1 MAQHDQLVC
10 QQLEGISRNALEKYQ
25 SIVREYVRGRHGIY
39 ALYKGAR
46 LYYVG
51 LASDL
56 RFRLGQ
62 HLKDRHGHSL
72 DRFSIYL
79 TRDSTPLRDLEAL
92 ILRVARPTGNRQI
105 GRFSHCD
112 DLRRR
117 FARDVRAHFRSE
129 LSTLI
134 GIASPEHA
142 QAAVTAPASGRPNI
156 LAPFANRYSVLRAK
170 FKGKL
175 LKARV
180 LRSGAI
186 SFQGKRYSSP
196 SLAAQAACR
205 RPTCNGWTFWKYKR
219 APGDWVLLDTLR

>member
-10 QQLEGISRNALEKYQ
+10 QQLEGISRNALEQYQ

-62 HLKDRHGHSL
+62 HLNDRHGTSW

-134 GIASPEHA
+134 GLASPELA
-142 QAAVTAPASGRPNI
+142 QPAAITPDSGRANI

-180 LRSGAI
+180 LRNGAI

-196 SLAAQAACR
+196 SLAAAAACR
-205 RPTCNGWTFWKYKR
+205 RPTCNGWTFWKYER